1 MSNCNFCYYI
11 SRALIFLCRRF
22 AALKKHFYVVY
33 TIKKTAIEIYSEM
46 HPLSVIC
53 YIVLSP
59 LGTYIICLTI
69 SQHSL
74 AVCYHR
80 CVLQSKHYAPKGK
93 EHGNSLGWKLYYLL
107 YDAPNSRMCF
117 QL

>member
-1 MSNCNFCYYI
+1 MSNCNFCHYI
-11 SRALIFLCRRF
+11 SRALTFLCRRF
-22 AALKKHFYVVY
+22 AVIKKHFYVVY

-59 LGTYIICLTI
+59 LGTYIVCLII
-69 SQHSL
+69 SQQSL

-80 CVLQSKHYAPKGK
+80 CMLQSEHYAPNCPKRK
-93 EHGNSLGWKLYYLL
+93 ELGNSFVWKL
-107 YDAPNSRMCF
+107 
-117 QL
+117 